1 MLAVQTA
8 GYSAGMFDSGQVG
21 MTALESAILMAVAS
35 VLMRAGQLVLQ
46 LAEARVEASDLM
58 LAVVLAG
65 LKAST

>member
-1 MLAVQTA
+1 MAVQSA
-8 GYSAGMFDSGQVG
+8 GYSAGMLDSEQVG

>member
-1 MLAVQTA
+1 ML
-8 GYSAGMFDSGQVG
+8 DSEQVG

-46 LAEARVEASDLM
+46 LAETRVEASDLM

>member
-1 MLAVQTA
+1 MQSA
-8 GYSAGMFDSGQVG
+8 GYSAGMLDSEQVG

-35 VLMRAGQLVLQ
+35 VLMRAEQLVLQ